1 MTVMATRSVHKLLCI
16 TVNTE
21 IWDALDL
28 IILRAVS
35 SHPLAYMSTSTH
47 VDRVNI
53 HPTCRVGKEG
63 E

>member
-1 MTVMATRSVHKLLCI
+1 MTVMATMSVHKLLCI

-35 SHPLAYMSTSTH
+35 SHPLAYMSTSTCSETSTTTA
-47 VDRVNI
+47 V
-53 HPTCRVGKEG
+53 TG
-63 E
+63 